1 MLLAAAAA
9 QQRTVRGLLLPGPGL
24 DSTPSFPPPP
34 QMPVTWWQLA
44 HHAAYS
50 ALGVHVLLFHRS
62 LLPSWQLV
70 LFMYIYGDGMS
81 ALLHAVF
88 DHKDCLDRP
97 MLGLD
102 KVAYGFQMH
111 HAWPLESTR
120 GVGLYRICCDTVRIQ
135 WIMMALS
142 ALVCT
147 LTSSSHLVLVG
158 QILYLKLLF
167 GAYGSSIG
175 HFYAHVPRRERPRLV
190 RLLQRLHLLL
200 PHRHH
205 AQHHRSPYDRHMASV
220 SGLSEPLV
228 GPLLKGAAFAPL
240 GLTLVFLSFA
250 DVRLIEAA
258 ITVFR

>member
-1 MLLAAAAA
+1 M
-9 QQRTVRGLLLPGPGL
+9 
-24 DSTPSFPPPP
+24 
-34 QMPVTWWQLA
+34 TWWQLA
-44 HHAAYS
+44 HHAAFTVM
-50 ALGVHVLLFHRS
+50 GVSVLLFHRS
-62 LLPSWQLV
+62 LVPSWQLV
-70 LFMYIYGDGMS
+70 LFMYIYGDGLS

-88 DHKDCLDRP
+88 DHRDCLDSP

-102 KVAYGFQMH
+102 KVAYGFQLH

-135 WIMMALS
+135 WITIAIS
-142 ALVCT
+142 TLVCVV
-147 LTSSSHLVLVG
+147 TSSRLVLAG

-175 HFYAHVPRRERPRLV
+175 HFYAHLPRRERPRLV
-190 RLLQRLHLLL
+190 GLLQRLHILL
-200 PHRHH
+200 PRRHH
-205 AQHHRSPYDRHMASV
+205 AEHHRSPYDRHMASV

-240 GLTLVFLSFA
+240 FLSLVFLSFF

-258 ITVFR
+258 TTAFR